1 LIEAVRLGDAEVC
14 RVLLDRGADA
24 VGLRGGEGLN
34 AVELAW
40 CHWQAT
46 KQVGMRNTRHQVG
59 FSVAT
64 SSESI
69 HFVSMKGFD
78 CLCFVV
84 DGLVGKLT

>member
-1 LIEAVRLGDAEVC
+1 MIEAVRLGDAEVC

-46 KQVGMRNTRHQVG
+46 NQVGMRNTRHQVG